1 MFNRGLNSEE
11 IKGFVLN
18 FKQDELYNQNY
29 FIGLL
34 HNETPLRGD
43 RIQYD
48 WYPAGAQTKAESRQ
62 IQHTKPLEDCVYDFS
77 AGSIEKHYPVKMLM
91 SDKLQDVPHAVRK
104 LQPDADGQLPS
115 LGAIFNAII
124 YQQQTTVDVL
134 RAIAEDHPEQLEEMK
149 ELTMRSSVD
158 EEKRKEFTALLDD
171 VMAAVER
178 NTSNSNG

>member
-1 MFNRGLNSEE
+1 
-11 IKGFVLN
+11 
-18 FKQDELYNQNY
+18 
-29 FIGLL
+29 
-34 HNETPLRGD
+34 
-43 RIQYD
+43 
-48 WYPAGAQTKAESRQ
+48 
-62 IQHTKPLEDCVYDFS
+62 
-77 AGSIEKHYPVKMLM
+77 
-91 SDKLQDVPHAVRK
+91 VPHAVRK

-149 ELTMRSSVD
+149 ELTMTSSVD